1 MDENGDSECVV
12 TNLLHD
18 RTVSHARLHRSL
30 GNRSA
35 CDLEFGYW
43 RFEISFLVGCIKVDL
58 VILGVLGCYLALK
71 FSLCLFS
78 CFVSIKNVC
87 FVTTIFFVF
96 CFCFEKF
103 LTLTNKWFF
112 FLELN
117 MHT

>member
-1 MDENGDSECVV
+1 MDENGDSESNV
-12 TNLLHD
+12 TDLLHD
-18 RTVSHARLHRSL
+18 RTVCYARLHRSL

-87 FVTTIFFVF
+87 FVTTFFLFFALV
-96 CFCFEKF
+96 
-103 LTLTNKWFF
+103 LRSSTRLLINGFF
-112 FLELN
+112 F
-117 MHT
+117 

>member
-1 MDENGDSECVV
+1 MDENGDSESNVAD
-12 TNLLHD
+12 LLHD
-18 RTVSHARLHRSL
+18 RTVCYARLHRSL

-71 FSLCLFS
+71 FSFCLFS

-87 FVTTIFFVF
+87 FVTTFFF
-96 CFCFEKF
+96 CFLLLF
-103 LTLTNKWFF
+103 
-112 FLELN
+112 
-117 MHT
+117 